1 MDTITGQQSPVS
13 SDAATTAR
21 ASSIAGGVDMGRGH
35 SRGESDHT
43 NLIGHD
49 PPFMPVTNPMYQRWD
64 SIAEYQFA
72 LRINGLLLFWKEHNV
87 VDLGSLSILKQKYW
101 EPPV

>member
-49 PPFMPVTNPMYQRWD
+49 PPFMPVTNPMYQR
-64 SIAEYQFA
+64 
-72 LRINGLLLFWKEHNV
+72 
-87 VDLGSLSILKQKYW
+87 
-101 EPPV
+101 

>member
-1 MDTITGQQSPVS
+1 MVKITGQQSPVS

-35 SRGESDHT
+35 SRGENDHT

-49 PPFMPVTNPMYQRWD
+49 PPFMPVTNPMYQR
-64 SIAEYQFA
+64 
-72 LRINGLLLFWKEHNV
+72 
-87 VDLGSLSILKQKYW
+87 
-101 EPPV
+101 